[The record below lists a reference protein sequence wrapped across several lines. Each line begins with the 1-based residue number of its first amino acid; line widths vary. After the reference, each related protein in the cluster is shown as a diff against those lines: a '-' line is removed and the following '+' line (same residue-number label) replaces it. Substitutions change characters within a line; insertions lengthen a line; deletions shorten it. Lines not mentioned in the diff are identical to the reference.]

1 MRRAAESKWARTH
14 NETEDMMRGRD
25 SWIKSVPAFAIG
37 LGVGAAVGILFAPRS
52 GRDTRDLVVE
62 GAKDNLDGA
71 IAAGQQLKQRAQDSI
86 DQVKGQVKRATEV
99 GEQAYREAKSSAS

>member
-1 MRRAAESKWARTH
+1 
-14 NETEDMMRGRD
+14 
-25 SWIKSVPAFAIG
+25 
-37 LGVGAAVGILFAPRS
+37 
-52 GRDTRDLVVE
+52 VE
-62 GAKDNLDGA
+62 NAKDNLEGA

>member
-1 MRRAAESKWARTH
+1 
-14 NETEDMMRGRD
+14 MMGQRD

-62 GAKDNLDGA
+62 NAKDNLEGA

>member
-1 MRRAAESKWARTH
+1 MGQS
-14 NETEDMMRGRD
+14 D

-52 GRDTRDLVVE
+52 GRDTRDRVVE
-62 GAKDNLDGA
+62 NAKDNLEGA

>member
-1 MRRAAESKWARTH
+1 MGE
-14 NETEDMMRGRD
+14 RD

-37 LGVGAAVGILFAPRS
+37 LGIGAAVGILLAPRS
-52 GRDTRDLVVE
+52 GKDTRDAVVE
-62 GAKDNLDGA
+62 SAKDNLERA

-86 DQVKGQVKRATEV
+86 DQLKGQVNRATDV

>member
-1 MRRAAESKWARTH
+1 
-14 NETEDMMRGRD
+14 MMGQSD

-52 GRDTRDLVVE
+52 GRDTRDRVVE
-62 GAKDNLDGA
+62 NAKDNLEGA

>member
-1 MRRAAESKWARTH
+1 
-14 NETEDMMRGRD
+14 MMGQRD

-37 LGVGAAVGILFAPRS
+37 LGVGAAVGILFAPRP

-62 GAKDNLDGA
+62 NAKDNLEGA
-71 IAAGQQLKQRAQDSI
+71 IAVGQQLKQRAQDSI

>member
-1 MRRAAESKWARTH
+1 
-14 NETEDMMRGRD
+14 MMGGRD
-25 SWIKSVPAFAIG
+25 RWIKSVPAFAIG
-37 LGVGAAVGILFAPRS
+37 LGVGAAVGILLAPRS

-62 GAKDNLDGA
+62 SAKDNLEGA

-86 DQVKGQVKRATEV
+86 DELKGQVKRATDV

>member
-1 MRRAAESKWARTH
+1 MG
-14 NETEDMMRGRD
+14 GRD

-37 LGVGAAVGILFAPRS
+37 LGVGAAVGILLAPRS
-52 GRDTRDLVVE
+52 GSDTRDLIVE
-62 GAKDNLDGA
+62 SAKDNLQGA

-86 DQVKGQVKRATEV
+86 DGLKGQVKRATDV

>member
-1 MRRAAESKWARTH
+1 
-14 NETEDMMRGRD
+14 MRGRD

-62 GAKDNLDGA
+62 GAKDNLEGA
-71 IAAGQQLKQRAQDSI
+71 IAAGQQLKQRAQDGL
-86 DQVKGQVKRATEV
+86 DQVKGQVTRATEV